1 MSGNLQVLTSFH
13 PAAGGGAIT
22 FDNASATTGLGNG
35 AQTVSF
41 TVATQSNRVLLVDV
55 TYFDT
60 GGRSIS
66 GVTYNGDALALLD
79 QQLNSSGYGSSERWW
94 IIAPDQGTF
103 DVVVT
108 IAGSPVEYVISPSSW
123 YNVNQGTPFGTT
135 VGAEGNST
143 TPSVDVSSASGEFV
157 VATIGAAN
165 ATSITTGT
173 GQTRRST
180 ANDGG
185 QIFGEVSSE
194 AGAGTVT
201 MSGTFGASYL
211 WSIIGTPLK
220 PA

>member
-1 MSGNLQVLTSFH
+1 MSAIDQIQASLK
-13 PAAGGGAIT
+13 PAASASIT
-22 FDNASATTGLGNG
+22 FDNASATAGVGNG

-41 TVATQSNRVLLVDV
+41 AVATQSNRVLLVDIASHQV
-55 TYFDT
+55 

-66 GVTYNGDALALLD
+66 GVTYNGDALAQLD
-79 QQLNSSGYGSSERWW
+79 QQLTASGYGSSERWW

-108 IAGSPVEYVISPSSW
+108 FAGPSGEWVISPSSW
-123 YNVNQGTPFGTT
+123 YNVNQATPFGTT

-143 TPSVDVSSASGEFV
+143 TPSVDVSSATGEVV

-180 ANDGG
+180 ANDAGE
-185 QIFGEVSSE
+185 IFEEVSSE

-201 MSGTFGASYL
+201 MSGTFGASYI

>member
-1 MSGNLQVLTSFH
+1 MIINPYSY
-13 PAAGGGAIT
+13 PAAGGGPPQ
-22 FDNASATTGLGNG
+22 FDNASATVGLANG
-35 AQTVSF
+35 AQTISF
-41 TVATQSNRVLLVDV
+41 TVATQSNRVLLVDI
-55 TYFDT
+55 TYFDV

-66 GVTYNGDALALLD
+66 GVTYNGDALAQLD

-94 IIAPDQGTF
+94 MVAPDQGTF

-108 IAGSPVEYVISPSSW
+108 IAGPPVEYVISPSSW
-123 YNVNQGTPFGTT
+123 YDVNQSTPFGTT

-143 TPSVDVSSASGEFV
+143 TPSIDVSSAAGEVV

-180 ANDGG
+180 ANDAG

-220 PA
+220 PV

>member
-1 MSGNLQVLTSFH
+1 MSGNIQTLASTQIA
-13 PAAGGGAIT
+13 AAGGSIT
-22 FDNASATTGLGNG
+22 FDNASATAGVGNG
-35 AQTVSF
+35 ARTVSF

-55 TYFDT
+55 TYFDV
-60 GGRSIS
+60 GGRGIS

-103 DVVVT
+103 DAVVT
-108 IAGSPVEYVISPSSW
+108 LTGPSGEYVISPSSW
-123 YNVNQGTPFGTT
+123 YNVNQATPFGTT

-143 TPSVDVSSASGEFV
+143 TPSVDISSAAGEVV

-173 GQTRRST
+173 GQTQRST
-180 ANDGG
+180 ANDAG

-220 PA
+220 PV